1 MRYGLKSVSM
11 DDIANKLA
19 VSKKTIYQ
27 HYTDK
32 DQLVLE
38 VVKKITT
45 DNQMKCEEDIITSD
59 NAVHEIILAM
69 KQMSVL
75 FHAMNP
81 SILYDLRKYYSRAY
95 KIFELHKNEFIYNK
109 IKLNIQRGIREELY
123 REDFDIESIT
133 RFRVESILLPFN
145 PEFQQGLGADLVKV
159 SGELS
164 LHYLYGIATVKGQ
177 KMIQKYI
184 QPNIKKKKK

>member
-1 MRYGLKSVSM
+1 MRYGLKSISM
-11 DDIANKLA
+11 DDIASKLA

-38 VVKKITT
+38 VVKKITS
-45 DNQMKCEEDIITSD
+45 DNQMNCEEDILASD

-81 SILYDLRKYYSRAY
+81 SILYDLRKYYPRAY

-109 IKLNIQRGIREELY
+109 IKLNILRGIREELY
-123 REDFDIESIT
+123 RDDFDIESIT

-145 PEFQQGLGADLVKV
+145 PEFQLGLSTDLVSV

-164 LHYLYGIATVKGQ
+164 IHFLYGISTAKGQ

-184 QPNIKKKKK
+184 KPTIKKHKK